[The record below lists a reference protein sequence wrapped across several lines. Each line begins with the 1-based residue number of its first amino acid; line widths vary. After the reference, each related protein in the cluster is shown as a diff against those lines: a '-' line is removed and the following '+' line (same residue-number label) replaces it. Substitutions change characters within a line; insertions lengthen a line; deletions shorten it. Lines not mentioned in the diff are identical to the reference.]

1 MKKDIYLNE
10 IKRISKRNRK
20 WILIGSMI
28 IRLKKNKFVNR
39 SILIDPRGK
48 ISSYYDKINMYDAKL
63 SKKEI
68 YKSLIPFLRA
78 IKLRL
83 QKFLGGS

>member
-1 MKKDIYLNE
+1 
-10 IKRISKRNRK
+10 
-20 WILIGSMI
+20 MI

-63 SKKEI
+63 SKKER
-68 YKSLIPFLRA
+68 YKESRTTFSPGKKTKF
-78 IKLRL
+78 
-83 QKFLGGS
+83 QKFLGET